1 MPSRR
6 STALASICSSIGLC
20 RKLTAARSRAIDSA
34 AGLLAADDDDGNLLC
49 PVENAQAFKDL
60 NSCTARHVDVEK
72 NQVRTRE
79 EGHQDCLH
87 GVHCEDNF
95 TFFRHQDRSQHH
107 AVK

>member
-34 AGLLAADDDDGNLLC
+34 AGLLAADDDDGKLLC

-72 NQVRTRE
+72 NQVRTRGE
-79 EGHQDCLH
+79 AIRNVCRASTAKTTSH
-87 GVHCEDNF
+87 
-95 TFFRHQDRSQHH
+95 FFGIKTEANIMR
-107 AVK
+107 